1 MNQIPPPD
9 DVAHRDNVLMADV
22 TEVNTL
28 LGRYVLRFLDT
39 DARRAAPLSTK
50 DERAL
55 AVRVAAVAKGLQARA
70 NRRDRDGEPPT
81 RVGPSTIQHSREPD
95 DAEHIT

>member
-9 DVAHRDNVLMADV
+9 EAAHRDNVLMADV

-28 LGRYVLRFLDT
+28 LGRYVLRFLDA
-39 DARRAAPLSTK
+39 DARQATPLSTT

-55 AVRVAAVAKGLQARA
+55 AHRVAAVAKGLQERA
-70 NRRDRDGEPPT
+70 DRRDRHGEPPAL
-81 RVGPSTIQHSREPD
+81 VGRYRLETGNAAQL
-95 DAEHIT
+95 A

>member
-9 DVAHRDNVLMADV
+9 DTAHQDNVLMADV

-39 DARRAAPLSTK
+39 DAGNATPMSTK

-55 AVRVAAVAKGLQARA
+55 ANRVNAVAKGIQARA
-70 NRRDRDGEPPT
+70 DRRDRPAL
-81 RVGPSTIQHSREPD
+81 VGQCRNRYPREAHN
-95 DAEHIT
+95 AEQLT